1 MRKITY
7 TMLCRPCWD
16 NIAQE
21 NLILNIVQIHLGVHY
36 ARKLL
41 YSVDQDHIF
50 IFSQENNYIQCCFDL
65 SEPTLHKKITCTML
79 APYSTNNFAHNKF
92 TMLFGSVWAN
102 ITQRNNLWNVGL
114 WLTDN
119 FYEENKLYNVVSTML
134 GHIAQEYC
142 LVIVVQIRLREHC
155 TRKLL
160 V

>member
-1 MRKITY
+1 MLSKYIWENITHKNYCTVLTRTTYSSFRRKITIY
-7 TMLCRPCWD
+7 
-16 NIAQE
+16 NAV
-21 NLILNIVQIHLGVHY
+21 LNCLSQRCT
-36 ARKLL
+36 RKLP
-41 YSVDQDHIF
+41 V
-50 IFSQENNYIQCCFDL
+50 QCW
-65 SEPTLHKKITCTML
+65 P
-79 APYSTNNFAHNKF
+79 PYSTNNFAHKKF
-92 TMLFGSVWAN
+92 TMLPGSVWVN
-102 ITQRNNLWNVGL
+102 IAQGSNLWNVGL